1 MSIPYRILSKRAL
14 LNIGASIMMTTG
26 AIGLT
31 SVTVAPT
38 AYAATQQAT
47 NLAQFTKLVGYLNQF
62 NAALQ
67 NEGSTT
73 YTNVET
79 FADSVFQAND
89 TVWGPVLYGSNYSG
103 SPAQTAAIKF
113 IKDMVSLVL
122 PTPSSGVTYPLTAS
136 VAMEHQITSML
147 NTDLSGYIPTTTLT
161 GTDLYNFYESFRA
174 AIINQ
179 LPSVLIGGSSGQSL
193 TQTVLDP
200 ALESAV
206 ASNPEFK
213 GILGNLGLSVSQI
226 ANYRLNFTNTFTAQN
241 GYGIG
246 AAAALNDAIEASINP
261 QFNGASITGNTLS
274 MTSGSSGQFT
284 VMPASDTGTTLQTFS
299 IPGSWYTLTS
309 DNPGAVSVS
318 QNPTTKSWTISAV
331 GAGTAHIQLTL
342 RGYQLNQITVNV
354 SSSGGTTTTPP
365 SSSSSSPTSPTTSVT
380 GVAGQPL
387 AAAVLGN
394 NGTQIQVT
402 VPGED
407 VTQPIQVSMQAL
419 TSLPANVTAIGNVF
433 QAIELSAV
441 VQSGTGSSSTS
452 TPVNYFTKPVT
463 ITFTLSA
470 PPTTPLVIVFWNPL
484 TQSWQPLSNFSVSQ
498 NTITMTTTHFTTFAV
513 VNASSVQSVNRIAGQ
528 RALDTSIQAAE
539 AAYPDGASS
548 VVLAFAGHKLPSPD
562 ALSAAGLAGAL
573 HAPLLL
579 TAQNQLDPAVL
590 QAIQA
595 LGAKTVYAL
604 GGNQAISDTVV
615 NALTSAGLTVVRSFE
630 GKTLYDTSM
639 MIDQYMYQN
648 KLTSAQTVFIA
659 NGQTM
664 IDAVS
669 ASPVAYKQGAP
680 IMLVKTGQSQLT
692 ADQLAFLQS
701 AGIKNAVVLGG
712 NYVVSTGIESQLAQS
727 LGAANV
733 SRLGGKTM
741 NDTAAAIDQH
751 YFPNASGA
759 VLSSNGTPSGTFVD
773 ALSASAFAA
782 NNNVPILLTN
792 QDGLPAS
799 TAQYLAGQTGLHAIW
814 VMGGPKAVVA
824 SLDQTLNANIKS
836 TN

>member
-1 MSIPYRILSKRAL
+1 MSVPYRILSKRAL

-89 TVWGPVLYGSNYSG
+89 TVWGPVLYGTNYSG

-122 PTPSSGVTYPLTAS
+122 PTPSSGVKYPLKAS

-179 LPSVLIGGSSGQSL
+179 LPSVLIHGSAGQSL

-226 ANYRLNFTNTFTAQN
+226 ANYRQNFTNTFTSPT
-241 GYGIG
+241 YGIG

-284 VMPASDTGTTLQTFS
+284 VMPASDTGSTLQTFS

-309 DNPGAVSVS
+309 DNPGAVTVS

-354 SSSGGTTTTPP
+354 SSSGSGSTTPP
-365 SSSSSSPTSPTTSVT
+365 PSSSPTSPTTSVT

-402 VPGED
+402 VPAED
-407 VTQPIQVSMQAL
+407 VTQPIQVNMQAL

-441 VQSGTGSSSTS
+441 LQNGAGSSGTS

-463 ITFTLSA
+463 ITFTLSGA
-470 PPTTPLVIVFWNPL
+470 PTTPLVIVFWNSL
-484 TQSWQPLSNFSVSQ
+484 TQSWQPISNFSVSQ
-498 NTITMTTTHFTTFAV
+498 NKITMTTTHFTTFAV

-590 QAIQA
+590 KAIQA

-669 ASPVAYKQGAP
+669 ASPVAYQQGAP

-692 ADQLAFLQS
+692 ASQLAFLQS

-712 NYVVSTGIESQLAQS
+712 NYVVSTSIESQLTQT

-759 VLSSNGTPSGTFVD
+759 VLSSNGSPSGTFVD

-792 QDGLPAS
+792 QNGLPAS

-824 SLDQTLNANIKS
+824 SLDQTLNGNIS
-836 TN
+836 TTN